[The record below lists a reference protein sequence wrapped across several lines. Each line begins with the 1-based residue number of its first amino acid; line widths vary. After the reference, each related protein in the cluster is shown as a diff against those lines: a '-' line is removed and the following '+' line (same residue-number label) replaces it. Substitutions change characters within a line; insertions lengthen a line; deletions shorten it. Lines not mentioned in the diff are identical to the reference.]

1 MAENPLAPGPL
12 QKLESTPREKS
23 KKTSA
28 PLPNTEIEVSRREF
42 EALKLFLEQ
51 ANAALQGFAPGIG
64 GAATSVN
71 FNGKE
76 YNIDQMRKE
85 VARIQ
90 KEYDTAKKRFDVA
103 DKVVGGVQDRLTKI
117 TSTINDAEANNE
129 INKGA
134 GAPPVMSEA
143 QLTKLR
149 KEQEAIK
156 KELDGVKNIPAGK
169 KVTTTTTAKT
179 VTAPVKKADPVA
191 VAAALAANKTVTP
204 EAAAL
209 KKPATVSVPKTTTGG
224 GAGTGGKGGGT
235 GVGTGTGKGGKG
247 GTTTTTKAP
256 TGAPTAP
263 TTGQRYVGNKGTA
276 WEWDGKQWNKVTSDW
291 ATIVQQEF
299 GPLWDVYNT
308 NDDVKKV
315 LDDAVKGG
323 YQNDEVQM
331 AEKLRGTTW
340 FQTTERS
347 ARGFAI
353 RQSTDPAQVDDEINI
368 KVEDYRASALANGF
382 TFDDA
387 TLRKL
392 ATDATKYGWSATQ
405 AQNAIG
411 SEAVAQAQ
419 GRGAQGMKDLRS
431 GTLGQNLRKIAA
443 GYAQKP
449 SDSTFDQFVIDI
461 MNGTKTE
468 TQFTDAMRESAK
480 SQFRSLQP
488 GLDKGSDVDTLL
500 AGYKQQA
507 TQVLGSAIDTSQI
520 DWTSDKWNKALNYR
534 DEKTNEYRQMDLWE
548 WNKYLRTLPEWQNT
562 DDAKQT
568 YQNVAYSLAKGFG
581 RIPQ

>member
-1 MAENPLAPGPL
+1 MADNNVFSALEKKLQEAKTAYDPFDPIKRPSGLDEPTTVLYDGKQITKSALKKIVADLQKQVDTIAKAANPVEDKAKALREEVAKDELLEERGAPG
-12 QKLESTPREKS
+12 K
-23 KKTSA
+23 
-28 PLPNTEIEVSRREF
+28 
-42 EALKLFLEQ
+42 
-51 ANAALQGFAPGIG
+51 
-64 GAATSVN
+64 
-71 FNGKE
+71 
-76 YNIDQMRKE
+76 
-85 VARIQ
+85 
-90 KEYDTAKKRFDVA
+90 
-103 DKVVGGVQDRLTKI
+103 RLTAAQRQEKLNSAKTLEGQASKI
-117 TSTINDAEANNE
+117 
-129 INKGA
+129 
-134 GAPPVMSEA
+134 
-143 QLTKLR
+143 
-149 KEQEAIK
+149 KET
-156 KELDGVKNIPAGK
+156 G
-169 KVTTTTTAKT
+169 KVTTAAPAKT
-179 VTAPVKKADPVA
+179 VAPA
-191 VAAALAANKTVTP
+191 VAATKKAEPKTVTPAMTAAKVVTP
-204 EAAAL
+204 EAAAV
-209 KKPATVSVPKTTTGG
+209 KKPATVSGPKTTTGG
-224 GAGTGGKGGGT
+224 TGGTGGKGA
-235 GVGTGTGKGGKG
+235 GVGTGMGTGKGGKG
-247 GTTTTTKAP
+247 SKTGKAK
-256 TGAPTAP
+256 P
-263 TTGQRYVGNKGTA
+263 TT
-276 WEWDGKQWNKVTSDW
+276 DW
-291 ATIVQQEF
+291 STIVQQEF

-308 NDDVKKV
+308 NPDVKKV
-315 LDDAVKGG
+315 LDDAVAGG
-323 YQNDEVQM
+323 YFNDEVQM
-331 AEKLRGTTW
+331 AEKLRGTSW

-347 ARGFAI
+347 ARQFAI
-353 RQSTDPAQVDDEINI
+353 RQSTDPAQVDDEINV

-405 AQNAIG
+405 TQNAIG

-449 SDSTFDQFVIDI
+449 SEATFDQFVIEI

-507 TQVLGSAIDTSQI
+507 AQVLGTSVDTSQI

-562 DDAKQT
+562 EDAKQT
-568 YQNVAYSLAKGFG
+568 YQNVAYSLAQGFG
-581 RIPQ
+581 RMPQ

>member
-1 MAENPLAPGPL
+1 MAQQPVDPNNKVGGIERRFGGTERVVTPTP
-12 QKLESTPREKS
+12 STKPQVAKN
-23 KKTSA
+23 K
-28 PLPNTEIEVSRREF
+28 NTELEVSRQEF
-42 EALKLFLEQ
+42 EALRGLLEQ

-71 FNGKE
+71 FNNKE
-76 YNIDQMRKE
+76 YNIDQMRKQ
-85 VARIQ
+85 VASIQ
-90 KEYDTAKKRFDVA
+90 KEYETAKKRFDA
-103 DKVVGGVQDRLTKI
+103 ANKVVGSVQDRLTKI

-129 INKGA
+129 INKSA
-134 GAPPVMSEA
+134 GAAPAMSEA

-149 KEQEAIK
+149 KDQAAIK
-156 KELDGVKNIPAGK
+156 KELEGVKNIPAGQ
-169 KVTTTTTAKT
+169 KVTTTATAKTTAKT
-179 VTAPVKKADPVA
+179 VTTAVKKADPVV
-191 VAAALAANKTVTP
+191 VATALAANKTVTP

-209 KKPATVSVPKTTTGG
+209 KKPAVVAGGVGGTGRG
-224 GAGTGGKGGGT
+224 GAGTGAVGGAAKPGKP
-235 GVGTGTGKGGKG
+235 GKPVK
-247 GTTTTTKAP
+247 P
-256 TGAPTAP
+256 GAPKPAT
-263 TTGQRYVGNKGTA
+263 
-276 WEWDGKQWNKVTSDW
+276 DW
-291 ATIVQQEF
+291 STIVQQEF

-308 NDDVKKV
+308 NPDVKKV
-315 LDDAVKGG
+315 LDDAVTGG
-323 YQNDEVQM
+323 YQNDEVKM
-331 AEKLRGTTW
+331 AEKLRSTSW

-347 ARGFAI
+347 SRQFAI

-368 KVEDYRASALANGF
+368 KVEDYRATALANGF

-392 ATDATKYGWSATQ
+392 ATDATKFGWSATQ
-405 AQNAIG
+405 TQNAIG
-411 SEAVAQAQ
+411 SEAVAQAK

-449 SDSTFDQFVIDI
+449 SEATFDQFVIEI

-507 TQVLGSAIDTSQI
+507 AQVLGTSVDTSQI

-562 DDAKQT
+562 EDAKQT

>member
-28 PLPNTEIEVSRREF
+28 PLANTEIEVSRREY

-76 YNIDQMRKE
+76 YNIDQLRQE
-85 VARIQ
+85 VSAIQ
-90 KEYDTAKKRFDVA
+90 KQHDVAKKRFDTA
-103 DKVVGGVQDRLTKI
+103 NKVVGGVQDRLTKV
-117 TSTINDAEANNE
+117 TSKIDDAVENNKIN
-129 INKGA
+129 IGA
-134 GAPPVMSEA
+134 GAAPAMSEA
-143 QLTKLR
+143 ELTKLR
-149 KEQEAIK
+149 KDQAAIK
-156 KELDGVKNIPAGK
+156 KELDGVKNIPAGQ
-169 KVTTTTTAKT
+169 KVVATTAKT
-179 VTAPVKKADPVA
+179 TPKTAVAPVKKADPAA
-191 VAAALAANKTVTP
+191 VATALAANKTVTP

-209 KKPATVSVPKTTTGG
+209 KKPTTVTGPKTTTGVG
-224 GAGTGGKGGGT
+224 GTGGKGGAG
-235 GVGTGTGKGGKG
+235 GGTGTGGAGGSGKGGKG
-247 GTTTTTKAP
+247 GKPAAKKPST
-256 TGAPTAP
+256 
-263 TTGQRYVGNKGTA
+263 
-276 WEWDGKQWNKVTSDW
+276 DW
-291 ATIVQQEF
+291 SMIVQQEF

-308 NDDVKKV
+308 NPDVKKV
-315 LDDAVKGG
+315 LDDAVAGG

-347 ARGFAI
+347 ARQFAI

-368 KVEDYRASALANGF
+368 KVEDYRASALANGY

-392 ATDATKYGWSATQ
+392 ASDATKFGWSATQ
-405 AQNAIG
+405 TQNAIG

-449 SDSTFDQFVIDI
+449 SESTFDQFVIEI

-507 TQVLGSAIDTSQI
+507 AQVLGTSVDTSQI

-581 RIPQ
+581 RMPE

>member
-1 MAENPLAPGPL
+1 MADNNVFSALEKKLQEAKTAYDPFDPIKRPSGLDEPTTVLYDGKQITKSALKKIVADLQKQVDTIAKAANPVEDKAKALREEVAKDELLEERGAPG
-12 QKLESTPREKS
+12 K
-23 KKTSA
+23 
-28 PLPNTEIEVSRREF
+28 
-42 EALKLFLEQ
+42 
-51 ANAALQGFAPGIG
+51 
-64 GAATSVN
+64 
-71 FNGKE
+71 
-76 YNIDQMRKE
+76 
-85 VARIQ
+85 
-90 KEYDTAKKRFDVA
+90 
-103 DKVVGGVQDRLTKI
+103 RLTAAQRQEKLNSAKTLEGQASKI
-117 TSTINDAEANNE
+117 
-129 INKGA
+129 
-134 GAPPVMSEA
+134 
-143 QLTKLR
+143 
-149 KEQEAIK
+149 KET
-156 KELDGVKNIPAGK
+156 G
-169 KVTTTTTAKT
+169 KVTTAAPTKT
-179 VTAPVKKADPVA
+179 VAPAVTATKKAEPKTLTPA
-191 VAAALAANKTVTP
+191 MTAAKAVTP
-204 EAAAL
+204 EAAAI
-209 KKPATVSVPKTTTGG
+209 KKPAVVTGGGGTTTGGRTTTGG
-224 GAGTGGKGGGT
+224 GTGGT
-235 GVGTGTGKGGKG
+235 GGKGGKG
-247 GTTTTTKAP
+247 GTGGKP
-256 TGAPTAP
+256 GAKKPST
-263 TTGQRYVGNKGTA
+263 
-276 WEWDGKQWNKVTSDW
+276 DW
-291 ATIVQQEF
+291 STIVQQEF

-308 NDDVKKV
+308 NPDVKKV
-315 LDDAVKGG
+315 LDDAVAGG

-347 ARGFAI
+347 SRQFAI
-353 RQSTDPAQVDDEINI
+353 RQSTDPAQVDDEINK
-368 KVEDYRASALANGF
+368 KVEDFRATALANGF

-392 ATDATKYGWSATQ
+392 ATDSTKYGWSATQ
-405 AQNAIG
+405 TQNAVG

-449 SDSTFDQFVIDI
+449 SEATFDQFVIEI

-507 TQVLGSAIDTSQI
+507 AQVLGTTVDTSQI

>member
-1 MAENPLAPGPL
+1 MAQSPVDPNNKVGPL
-12 QKLESTPREKS
+12 ERRIGEPNRVVSPPAPA
-23 KKTSA
+23 KKTVA
-28 PLPNTEIEVSRREF
+28 KNTNTELEVSRNEY
-42 EALKLFLEQ
+42 EALKGYLEQ

-64 GAATSVN
+64 GAATNVN
-71 FNGKE
+71 FDGNV

-85 VARIQ
+85 VDRIK
-90 KEYDTAKKRFDVA
+90 KEHDVAKKRFDA
-103 DKVVGGVQDRLTKI
+103 ANKVVGGVQDRLTKI
-117 TSTINDAEANNE
+117 TSKIDDAVENNK

-134 GAPPVMSEA
+134 GAAPAMSEA
-143 QLTKLR
+143 ELTKLR
-149 KEQEAIK
+149 KEQAAIK
-156 KELDGVKNIPAGK
+156 KELDGVKNIPAGQ
-169 KVTTTTTAKT
+169 KVVATTAKT
-179 VTAPVKKADPVA
+179 IPKTAVAPVKKADPAA
-191 VAAALAANKTVTP
+191 VATALAANKTITP
-204 EAAAL
+204 EAAAI
-209 KKPATVSVPKTTTGG
+209 KKPALVTGGGGTTTGGRTATGG
-224 GAGTGGKGGGT
+224 GAGGT
-235 GVGTGTGKGGKG
+235 GGKGGKG
-247 GTTTTTKAP
+247 GTGGK
-256 TGAPTAP
+256 TGKP
-263 TTGQRYVGNKGTA
+263 
-276 WEWDGKQWNKVTSDW
+276 KVFTDW
-291 ATIVQQEF
+291 STIVQQEF

-308 NDDVKKV
+308 NPDVKKV
-315 LDDAVKGG
+315 LDDAVAGG

-331 AEKLRGTTW
+331 AEKLRSTSW

-347 ARGFAI
+347 ARQFAI

-368 KVEDYRASALANGF
+368 KVEDFRATALANGF

-392 ATDATKYGWSATQ
+392 ATDSTKYGWSATQ
-405 AQNAIG
+405 TQNAVG

-449 SDSTFDQFVIDI
+449 SEATFDQFVIEI

-507 TQVLGSAIDTSQI
+507 AQVLGTAVDTSQI

-534 DEKTNEYRQMDLWE
+534 DEKTNEFRQMDLWE

-581 RIPQ
+581 RMPE

>member
-1 MAENPLAPGPL
+1 MAQSPVDPNNKVGPL
-12 QKLESTPREKS
+12 ERRIGEPNRVVSPPAPA
-23 KKTSA
+23 KKTVA
-28 PLPNTEIEVSRREF
+28 KNTNTELEVSRNEY
-42 EALKLFLEQ
+42 EALKGYLEQ

-71 FNGKE
+71 FDGNV

-85 VARIQ
+85 VDRIK
-90 KEYDTAKKRFDVA
+90 KEHDVAKKRFDA
-103 DKVVGGVQDRLTKI
+103 ANKVVGGVQDRLTKI
-117 TSTINDAEANNE
+117 TSKIDDAVENNK

-134 GAPPVMSEA
+134 GVAPAMSEA
-143 QLTKLR
+143 ELTKLR
-149 KEQEAIK
+149 QEQAAIK
-156 KELDGVKNIPAGK
+156 KELDGVKNIPAGQ
-169 KVTTTTTAKT
+169 KVVATTAKT
-179 VTAPVKKADPVA
+179 TPKTAVAPVKKADPAVVA
-191 VAAALAANKTVTP
+191 PALAANKTITP
-204 EAAAL
+204 EAAAI
-209 KKPATVSVPKTTTGG
+209 KKPAVVTGGGGAGGRTTTGG
-224 GAGTGGKGGGT
+224 GTGAKGGGS
-235 GVGTGTGKGGKG
+235 GTVTPPKPGKPVK
-247 GTTTTTKAP
+247 P
-256 TGAPTAP
+256 GAKKP
-263 TTGQRYVGNKGTA
+263 TT
-276 WEWDGKQWNKVTSDW
+276 DW
-291 ATIVQQEF
+291 STIVQQEF

-308 NDDVKKV
+308 NPDVKKV
-315 LDDAVKGG
+315 LDDAVAGG

-331 AEKLRGTTW
+331 AEKLRSTSW

-347 ARGFAI
+347 ARQFAI

-368 KVEDYRASALANGF
+368 KVEDFRATALANGF

-392 ATDATKYGWSATQ
+392 ATDSTKYGWSATQ
-405 AQNAIG
+405 TQNAVG

-449 SDSTFDQFVIDI
+449 SEATFDQFVIEI

-507 TQVLGSAIDTSQI
+507 AQVLGTAVDTSQI

-534 DEKTNEYRQMDLWE
+534 DEKTNEFRQMDLWE

-562 DDAKQT
+562 DDAKRT
-568 YQNVAYSLAKGFG
+568 YQNVAYSLAQGFG
-581 RIPQ
+581 RMPQ

>member
-1 MAENPLAPGPL
+1 MAAEKNKIVSQQEYEAAK
-12 QKLESTPREKS
+12 KLVNETK
-23 KKTSA
+23 
-28 PLPNTEIEVSRREF
+28 
-42 EALKLFLEQ
+42 
-51 ANAALQGFAPGIG
+51 AALADAMSAQAQLGDPIYKGVTYVG
-64 GAATSVN
+64 VEG
-71 FNGKE
+71 
-76 YNIDQMRKE
+76 RKKLQSI
-85 VARIQ
+85 VD
-90 KEYDTAKKRFDVA
+90 KLKVPA
-103 DKVVGGVQDRLTKI
+103 DKASKSLEIIEAPIKKAQDEIAK
-117 TSTINDAEANNE
+117 
-129 INKGA
+129 INKKLNVPDFEKRA
-134 GAPPVMSEA
+134 GAKDATGAEKERLIA
-143 QLTKLR
+143 R
-149 KEQEAIK
+149 KTTLE
-156 KELDGVKNIPAGK
+156 KELNVAPPISATTK
-169 KVTTTTTAKT
+169 KAEPKT
-179 VTAPVKKADPVA
+179 VTPAMT
-191 VAAALAANKTVTP
+191 AAKVVTP
-204 EAAAL
+204 EAAAVG
-209 KKPATVSVPKTTTGG
+209 KPATVSGPKTTTGA
-224 GAGTGGKGGGT
+224 GAGTGGKGGGAGT
-235 GVGTGTGKGGKG
+235 GTGTGTGKGGKG
-247 GTTTTTKAP
+247 G
-256 TGAPTAP
+256 
-263 TTGQRYVGNKGTA
+263 KG
-276 WEWDGKQWNKVTSDW
+276 GKTEKVKPATDW
-291 ATIVQQEF
+291 STIVQQEF

-308 NDDVKKV
+308 NPDVKKV
-315 LDDAVKGG
+315 LDDAVAGG
-323 YQNDEVQM
+323 YFNDEVQM
-331 AEKLRGTTW
+331 AEKLRGTSW

-347 ARGFAI
+347 ARQFAI

-419 GRGAQGMKDLRS
+419 GRGAQGMADLRS

-507 TQVLGSAIDTSQI
+507 AQVLGTSVDTSQI

-562 DDAKQT
+562 EDAKQT

-581 RIPQ
+581 RMPQ

>member
-28 PLPNTEIEVSRREF
+28 PLANTEIEVSRREY

-71 FNGKE
+71 FDGNV

-85 VARIQ
+85 VDRIK
-90 KEYDTAKKRFDVA
+90 KEHDVAKKRFDA
-103 DKVVGGVQDRLTKI
+103 ANKVVGGVQDRLTKI
-117 TSTINDAEANNE
+117 TSKIDDAVENNK

-134 GAPPVMSEA
+134 GAAPVMSEA
-143 QLTKLR
+143 ELTKLR
-149 KEQEAIK
+149 KEQEVIK
-156 KELDGVKNIPAGK
+156 KELDGVKNIPAGQ
-169 KVTTTTTAKT
+169 KVVATTTKTAPKT
-179 VTAPVKKADPVA
+179 VATPVKTADPT
-191 VAAALAANKTVTP
+191 VAAKALAAKQTVTP
-204 EAAAL
+204 EAAAI
-209 KKPATVSVPKTTTGG
+209 KKPAVVTGGGGTTTGGRTTTGG
-224 GAGTGGKGGGT
+224 GAGGTGGKGGKD
-235 GVGTGTGKGGKG
+235 GKGGK
-247 GTTTTTKAP
+247 
-256 TGAPTAP
+256 TGKP
-263 TTGQRYVGNKGTA
+263 
-276 WEWDGKQWNKVTSDW
+276 KVSTDW
-291 ATIVQQEF
+291 STIVQQEF

-308 NDDVKKV
+308 NPDVKKV
-315 LDDAVKGG
+315 LDDAVAGG

-347 ARGFAI
+347 ARQFAI
-353 RQSTDPAQVDDEINI
+353 RQSTDPAQVDDEINK
-368 KVEDYRASALANGF
+368 KVEDFRATALANGF

-392 ATDATKYGWSATQ
+392 ATDSTKYGWSATQ
-405 AQNAIG
+405 TQNAVG

-449 SDSTFDQFVIDI
+449 SEATFDQFVIEI

-507 TQVLGSAIDTSQI
+507 AQVLGTTVDTSQI